1 MEPDWQADMY
11 PEVFLSERADERV
24 CINISGAHF
33 ETFESTLARYPNTLL
48 GSPSRR
54 NKYFDPFR
62 GEYFF
67 DRNRRA
73 FDAILF
79 YYQSNGRISKPD
91 NITEKQFV
99 SELSFFE
106 IGKKEDLLTFPER
119 VDRFILAESHEL
131 PKNRLKRIFWQLFS
145 SPDSSIFAKIITIIG
160 IFALALSIVITCAE
174 TLPSL
179 MHPKSEGY
187 IKVKQIIY
195 VMNHGC
201 YVWFTIEFFVRFL
214 SCSNKMQF
222 FKSPLNWIDLLA
234 IIPFYLQ
241 LIIES
246 QTQMTP
252 LSILKAFRIFRIA
265 RILKVS
271 RYSRGMRAL
280 IYTLFASRHELGLLF
295 FILIIATVVSAAL
308 TYYAEIN
315 EPDSFLHTIPD
326 ALWWSI
332 NTITTVGYGDSYP
345 VTTFGKAL
353 GGFFSIFGTILI
365 GLPIFC
371 LVSNFLELWD
381 SIRDKSSEDENGTAL
396 KTATNIPAVQNYAQ
410 IEKKSPYLER
420 RSPYLEKRS
429 PYLERRSSYL
439 ELQY

>member
-179 MHPKSEGY
+179 MHPK
-187 IKVKQIIY
+187 K
-195 VMNHGC
+195 
-201 YVWFTIEFFVRFL
+201 
-214 SCSNKMQF
+214 
-222 FKSPLNWIDLLA
+222 
-234 IIPFYLQ
+234 
-241 LIIES
+241 
-246 QTQMTP
+246 
-252 LSILKAFRIFRIA
+252 
-265 RILKVS
+265 
-271 RYSRGMRAL
+271 
-280 IYTLFASRHELGLLF
+280 
-295 FILIIATVVSAAL
+295 
-308 TYYAEIN
+308 
-315 EPDSFLHTIPD
+315 
-326 ALWWSI
+326 
-332 NTITTVGYGDSYP
+332 
-345 VTTFGKAL
+345 
-353 GGFFSIFGTILI
+353 
-365 GLPIFC
+365 
-371 LVSNFLELWD
+371 LWD